1 MHLMLKLVHDLP
13 ICFKEMILSQDA
25 AFILSFEKL
34 IPEGKSEWLIEQVN
48 IVSPEANNSIY

>member
-1 MHLMLKLVHDLP
+1 MLKLVHDLP
-13 ICFKEMILSQDA
+13 ICFKEIILSQDA

>member
-25 AFILSFEKL
+25 VFILSLEEL
-34 IPEGKSEWLIEQVN
+34 IQMKVR
-48 IVSPEANNSIY
+48 VAY